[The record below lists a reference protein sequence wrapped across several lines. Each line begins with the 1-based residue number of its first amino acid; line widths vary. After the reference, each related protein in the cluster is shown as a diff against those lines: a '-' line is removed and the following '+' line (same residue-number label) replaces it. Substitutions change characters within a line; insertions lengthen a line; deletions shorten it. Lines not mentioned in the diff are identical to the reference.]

1 MDCPRN
7 RLIIRNRKNFLLL
20 FVVVVVAM
28 KAALRCFS
36 RRRRRRQWDD
46 DDADIEFVFG
56 ESFPPRFLFLPL
68 KMMRGGRTV

>member
-7 RLIIRNRKNFLLL
+7 RLITRNRKNFLLL

-36 RRRRRRQWDD
+36 RRRRRRRQWDD
-46 DDADIEFVFG
+46 IDFVFG

-68 KMMRGGRTV
+68 KMMRRGRTV